1 MFTKIVDLIF
11 PRACGLC
18 GQKIN
23 QRYTCRKCLNILEYY
38 QEKVVLYPKNGNY
51 YDKLLCGFEY
61 KSYMKNKMLQYK
73 FENKRY
79 LAKSFGDLLAYKLRQ
94 YNLYADLIVPVPI
107 HYKRDMARGYNQ
119 SAYIAKFV
127 GELINIPVKKGVL
140 VKVKHNPK
148 QSLLDMNSRKENVK
162 NAYSVVD
169 KAVIEDKKILLIDDI
184 FTTGSTVNEC
194 SRVLKIAGAKEII
207 VATVLYGR

>member
-61 KSYMKNKMLQYK
+61 KSYIKNKMLQYK

-79 LAKSFGDLLAYKLRQ
+79 LAKSFGDLLAYRLKQ
-94 YNLYADLIVPVPI
+94 YNLCADLIVPVPI
-107 HYKRDMARGYNQ
+107 HYKRDLDRGYNQ

-127 GELINIPVKKGVL
+127 GELIGIPVNKDIL
-140 VKVKHNPK
+140 VKIKYNQK

-162 NAYSVVD
+162 NVYSVVKD
-169 KAVIEDKKILLIDDI
+169 TPIKDKKILLIDDI

-194 SRVLKIAGAKEII
+194 SRVLKEAGAKEII

>member
-11 PRACGLC
+11 PRACGFC

-38 QEKVVLYPKNGNY
+38 QEKVVLYPKNGNS
-51 YDKLLCGFEY
+51 YDKLICGFEY

-79 LAKSFGDLLAYKLRQ
+79 LAKTFGDLLAHRLER
-94 YNLYADLIVPVPI
+94 YNICADLIIPVPI
-107 HYKRDMARGYNQ
+107 HYKRELKRGYNQ

-127 GELINIPVKKGVL
+127 SELTNVPLKSDVL
-140 VKVKHNPK
+140 VKIKNNPK
-148 QSLLDMNSRKENVK
+148 QSLLELKERKENVK
-162 NAYSVVD
+162 NVYAVENNEPVKD
-169 KAVIEDKKILLIDDI
+169 KSIILVDDI
-184 FTTGSTVNEC
+184 YTTGTTSNEC
-194 SRVLKIAGAKEII
+194 ARVLKLAGAKEII

>member
-1 MFTKIVDLIF
+1 MFTKFVDLIF

-38 QEKVVLYPKNGNY
+38 QEKVVFYPKNGNY

-61 KSYMKNKMLQYK
+61 KSYIKNKMLQYK

-79 LAKSFGDLLAYKLRQ
+79 LAKSFGDLLAYRLKQ
-94 YNLYADLIVPVPI
+94 YNLCADLVVPVPI
-107 HYKRDMARGYNQ
+107 HYKRDLARGYNQ

-127 GELINIPVKKGVL
+127 GELIDIPVNKNIL
-140 VKVKHNPK
+140 VKIKYNQK
-148 QSLLDMNSRKENVK
+148 QSLLDVNSRKENVK
-162 NAYSVVD
+162 NVYSVV
-169 KAVIEDKKILLIDDI
+169 KGNLVKDKKILLIDDI

-194 SRVLKIAGAKEII
+194 SRVLKEAGAKEVI

>member
-1 MFTKIVDLIF
+1 MFTRIVDLLF

-51 YDKLLCGFEY
+51 YDKLICGFEY

-79 LAKSFGDLLAYKLRQ
+79 LAKTFGDLLAYRLKQ
-94 YNLYADLIVPVPI
+94 YNLSADLIIPVPI
-107 HYKRDMARGYNQ
+107 HKKRALARGYNQ

-127 GELINIPVKKGVL
+127 AELVNIQMRKDVL
-140 VKVKHNPK
+140 LKIKNNQK
-148 QSLLDMNSRKENVK
+148 QSLLDVHTRGENVK
-162 NAYSVVD
+162 NVYSV
-169 KAVIEDKKILLIDDI
+169 ANELFIRGKKILLIDDI

-194 SRVLKIAGAKEII
+194 ARVLKIAGAEEVL

>member
-1 MFTKIVDLIF
+1 MFTKIVDLVF

-23 QRYTCRKCLNILEYY
+23 KRYTCRKCLNILEYY
-38 QEKVVLYPKNGNY
+38 QEKVVLYPKNGNF
-51 YDKLLCGFEY
+51 YDKLICGFEY

-79 LAKSFGDLLAYKLRQ
+79 LAKSFGDLLAYRLKQ
-94 YNLYADLIVPVPI
+94 YNLCADLIIPVPI
-107 HYKRDMARGYNQ
+107 HYKRNLTRGYNQ

-127 GELINIPVKKGVL
+127 GELINVPLNKDVL
-140 VKVKHNPK
+140 IKIKHTRK
-148 QSLLDMNSRKENVK
+148 QSLLDMNARKENVK

-169 KAVIEDKKILLIDDI
+169 EATIRGKKILLIDDI

-194 SRVLKIAGAKEII
+194 ARVLKIAGAKEVI